1 MESPYCNVAADLIGL
16 QPVIR
21 AIGDIGTLVP
31 VMWELEMPE
40 LTVSTSRKPMDL
52 PLAKVPEGRVHV
64 ISERCKECNFC
75 INYCPTE
82 VLEYSKDINAKGYHF
97 PIVANGKES
106 SCVHCKFCDLI
117 CPELAIYTTE
127 VTDDEVTDKE
137 GLKADA

>member
-1 MESPYCNVAADLIGL
+1 
-16 QPVIR
+16 
-21 AIGDIGTLVP
+21 
-31 VMWELEMPE
+31 
-40 LTVSTSRKPMDL
+40 MDL

-75 INYCPTE
+75 IHYCPTE

-97 PIVANGKES
+97 PIVAKGKES

>member
-1 MESPYCNVAADLIGL
+1 
-16 QPVIR
+16 
-21 AIGDIGTLVP
+21 
-31 VMWELEMPE
+31 MWELELPE

-75 INYCPTE
+75 IHYCPTD
-82 VLEYSKDINAKGYHF
+82 VLEYSKDINPKGYHF
-97 PIVANGKES
+97 PIVAKGKES

-137 GLKADA
+137 GLKANA